1 MISIPIPI
9 HITTLS
15 FSHQPEKFVYFL
27 DIFMMIRNHDSDAG
41 AHEIIVVPQCIPI
54 SLNIPTR
61 YLDIPIS
68 LNIPTIILSLLG
80 ISLEVTLEYVYQK
93 SSCKGPS
100 CNCHQV
106 MARLQMVKQK
116 K

>member
-1 MISIPIPI
+1 MISIHIPI

-15 FSHQPEKFVYFL
+15 FIYQPEKFVYFL

-41 AHEIIVVPQCIPI
+41 AHEIIVVPQC
-54 SLNIPTR
+54 
-61 YLDIPIS
+61 IPIS